1 MATGKSEIGRKW
13 APLVGLIGQPAWLL
27 FGYQQQ
33 AWGLLLISSAY
44 TLVYV
49 RGVWV
54 QFRKP
59 RRPIVMTVEHARRV
73 YYASKKR
80 FDLRALTEQ
89 LKDSPEI
96 FGKNPKWRPPR
107 S

>member
-1 MATGKSEIGRKW
+1 MATGKSEAGRKW

-54 QFRKP
+54 QFRP
-59 RRPIVMTVEHARRV
+59 
-73 YYASKKR
+73 S
-80 FDLRALTEQ
+80 
-89 LKDSPEI
+89 
-96 FGKNPKWRPPR
+96 R